1 MTWDFFIKFYNQ
13 NVILAQINRFS
24 RIMRINL
31 NKINNTIVFGFILMI
46 ITINSEGERMN
57 ILRVEASLKWMV
69 KKNKCAGCG
78 RVQLLAAT
86 ALIPG

>member
-1 MTWDFFIKFYNQ
+1 
-13 NVILAQINRFS
+13 
-24 RIMRINL
+24 
-31 NKINNTIVFGFILMI
+31 MI

-69 KKNKCAGCG
+69 KKNKGAGCG